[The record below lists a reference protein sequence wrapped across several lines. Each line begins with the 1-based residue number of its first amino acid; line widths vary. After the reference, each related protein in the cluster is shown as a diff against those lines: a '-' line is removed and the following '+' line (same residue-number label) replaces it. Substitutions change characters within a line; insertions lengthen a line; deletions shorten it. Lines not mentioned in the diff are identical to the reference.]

1 SFATTQEIIFL
12 AHQGQSP
19 RRISVNFCTQH
30 SIILLIY
37 SKCHESLQNATGRH
51 PYAISP
57 TCAWAVLP
65 LISTR
70 TARNVKEVNLSFL
83 DMKNNPIPSQSM
95 HTYKK
100 GTDTKARVEQNPS
113 LCSRCMG
120 GIGH

>member
-19 RRISVNFCTQH
+19 RRISINFCTQH

-100 GTDTKARVEQNPS
+100 ETDKKARVKQRPAGQS
-113 LCSRCMG
+113 KHHMRVD
-120 GIGH
+120 